1 METKNNSF
9 RIKKKGKYDRVRES
23 DIFYVMFFYSPVL
36 AVGIV
41 IAIAS
46 DCVMLFALVPCSC
59 RKYLLSSYYVS
70 WTVDRGKRGSLLTT
84 ASGLPWWSS
93 G

>member
-9 RIKKKGKYDRVRES
+9 RIKKKRGKYDRVRES
-23 DIFYVMFFYSPVL
+23 DIFYVTFFYSPVL

-46 DCVMLFALVPCSC
+46 ACDVICS
-59 RKYLLSSYYVS
+59 
-70 WTVDRGKRGSLLTT
+70 G
-84 ASGLPWWSS
+84 PIFMP
-93 G
+93 